1 MEDRSLTISYNRL
14 GSNGRLGNQMFQYA
28 SLRGIANYNQ
38 YQWMIP
44 PPDHNHKD
52 NYGLF
57 DTFEMKHCKPEN
69 LGFNDAMTV
78 TEKTH
83 AFDDSLFYCTDG
95 VNIDAYLQTE
105 DYFVH
110 IADQI
115 REDFTFKKDYLEP
128 CQEFISS
135 LGTTPIF
142 IHIRQSDNIGREE
155 FHPILPISYFESAL
169 EFWSPDTPCF
179 VFTDDLDW
187 CKKQSFFDNDRFIF
201 NDNPERY
208 EYQSIDGTGKMQ
220 TTLLPQVDLCL
231 MSLCSGAIIANSS
244 FSWWGAWLQGD
255 RGKIIAPDP
264 EKWYGSAMKHLDT
277 SMMVPARWQIHYWSK

>member
-1 MEDRSLTISYNRL
+1 
-14 GSNGRLGNQMFQYA
+14 MFQYA

-44 PPDHNHKD
+44 PPDYNHKD

-57 DTFEMKHCKPEN
+57 DTFEMKHVKPEN
-69 LGFNDAMTV
+69 LGFNDGMTV

-83 AFDDSLFYCTDG
+83 AFDDSMFYCTDG
-95 VNIDAYLQTE
+95 VNIDGYLQTE

-115 REDFTFKKDYLEP
+115 REDFTFRKDYLEP
-128 CQEFISS
+128 CKEYIDSLASS
-135 LGTTPIF
+135 PIF

-155 FHPILPISYFESAL
+155 YHPILPLSFFESAL

-187 CKKQSFFDNDRFIF
+187 CKKQSLFKNDRFIF

-208 EYQSIDGTGKMQ
+208 EYQTIDGTGKMQ
-220 TTLLPQVDLCL
+220 NTLLPQVDLCL
-231 MSLCSGAIIANSS
+231 MSLCSGGIIANSS
-244 FSWWGAWLQGD
+244 FSWWGAWLQNG
-255 RGKIIAPDP
+255 RGNIIAPDP
-264 EKWYGSAMKHLDT
+264 EKWYGSAMTHLDT

>member
-1 MEDRSLTISYNRL
+1 MTIGYNKL

-44 PPDHNHKD
+44 PPDYNHKD

-57 DTFEMKHCKPEN
+57 DTFEMKHVKPEN
-69 LGFNDAMTV
+69 LGFNDGMTV

-83 AFDDSLFYCTDG
+83 AFDDSMFYCTDG
-95 VNIDAYLQTE
+95 VNIDGYLQTE

-115 REDFTFKKDYLEP
+115 REDFTFRKDYLEP
-128 CQEFISS
+128 CKEYIDSLASS
-135 LGTTPIF
+135 PIF

-155 FHPILPISYFESAL
+155 YHPILPLSFFESAL

-179 VFTDDLDW
+179 VFTDDLEW
-187 CKKQSFFDNDRFIF
+187 CKKQSLFKNDRFIF

-208 EYQSIDGTGKMQ
+208 EYQTIDGTGQMQ
-220 TTLLPQVDLCL
+220 NTLLPQVDLCL
-231 MSLCSGAIIANSS
+231 MSLCTGAIIANSS

-255 RGKIIAPDP
+255 RGKVIAPDP
-264 EKWYGSAMKHLDT
+264 EKWYGSAMSHLDT

>member
-1 MEDRSLTISYNRL
+1 LTISYNRL

-57 DTFEMKHCKPEN
+57 DTFEMKHVKPEN

-135 LGTTPIF
+135 LGSSPIF

-155 FHPILPISYFESAL
+155 FHPILPLSYFENAL

-187 CKKQSFFDNDRFIF
+187 CKRQPLFEQERFIF

-208 EYQSIDGTGKMQ
+208 EYQTIDGTGQMQ
-220 TTLLPQVDLCL
+220 NTLLPQVDLCL
-231 MSLCSGAIIANSS
+231 MSLCSGGIIANSS
-244 FSWWGAWLQGD
+244 FSWWGAWLQN
-255 RGKIIAPDP
+255 GKGNIIAPNPD
-264 EKWYGSAMKHLDT
+264 KWYGSAMTHLDT
-277 SMMVPARWQIHYWSK
+277 SMMVPARWQIQDWSK